1 MHSDRK
7 RRPAPSQ
14 SCRLWFVGRRAL
26 KLPVGLGRLPCRI
39 TIIRLADGA
48 LFLHSPIRLDAP
60 IRMALEELGPIRVIV
75 APSKAHHLFVADY
88 VKAYPDARL
97 HGAPGLAEKTRGS
110 EVRLDPW

>member
-1 MHSDRK
+1 
-7 RRPAPSQ
+7 
-14 SCRLWFVGRRAL
+14 
-26 KLPVGLGRLPCRI
+26 
-39 TIIRLADGA
+39 
-48 LFLHSPIRLDAP
+48 
-60 IRMALEELGPIRVIV
+60 MALEELGPIRVIV